1 MVFKE
6 RYHMSYCQAF
16 LSDTLG
22 SDTTEAA
29 LGNRKETCQSS
40 VCTRTPHVLPEG
52 LQEMAEEEVIV
63 SYIHRV
69 NYFNPAL
76 IGPDRCWS
84 INYILDKS
92 ASLQKVCQSRLGG
105 GQRNEEIV
113 IHSHTMRHADHKE
126 FSKTFDRYKYGGN
139 WIIRRDTQTPH
150 NRY

>member
-1 MVFKE
+1 MVFKK

-52 LQEMAEEEVIV
+52 LQEMAEEVVIV

-92 ASLQKVCQSRLGG
+92 ASLQKVCQSRLGRG
-105 GQRNEEIV
+105 AKKLGNCDSFTYDETCRSQRIQ
-113 IHSHTMRHADHKE
+113 HLT
-126 FSKTFDRYKYGGN
+126 
-139 WIIRRDTQTPH
+139 DTSMEGTGL
-150 NRY
+150 